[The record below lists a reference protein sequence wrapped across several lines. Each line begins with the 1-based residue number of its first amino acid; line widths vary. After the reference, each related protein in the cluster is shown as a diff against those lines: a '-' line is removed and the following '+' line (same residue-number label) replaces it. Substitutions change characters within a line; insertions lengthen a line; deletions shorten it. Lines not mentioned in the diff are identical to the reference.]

1 MVKCH
6 SPSLFRNFALIISII
21 RIKKHKKT
29 DVPKGIAVFR
39 QNPMK
44 RSIIFDSD
52 WDDVPREQFFLSF
65 PYVFFA
71 IKYIIRKRKNKNNN
85 KMTTTYRPTKLYA
98 CFSTD
103 AELKSPFEAALPN
116 IHDDNSVCIDLPYKN
131 YSSIK
136 ELVNEVVKCFWT
148 TAFDPEELNSQYED
162 FDDDPKIK
170 TLSDYKLWAKK
181 TKQKPNWIPT
191 APEMLEIENLDS
203 VFDFKKK

>member
-1 MVKCH
+1 M
-6 SPSLFRNFALIISII
+6 IISKI
-21 RIKKHKKT
+21 RLKKHRKT
-29 DVPKGIAVFR
+29 DAPKGIAVFR

-44 RSIIFDSD
+44 RTIIFDSD
-52 WDDVPREQFFLSF
+52 WDDEPREQFFLSF

-71 IKYIIRKRKNKNNN
+71 IKYIIRKRKNKDNN

-98 CFSTD
+98 CFGTD

-116 IHDDNSVCIDLPYKN
+116 IYDDNSVCIDLPYKN

-148 TAFDPEELNSQYED
+148 TAFDPEELNSSYED
-162 FDDDPKIK
+162 YNSSYEDYDDDDDDPKIK
-170 TLSDYKLWAKK
+170 TLTDYKLWAKK

-203 VFDFKKK
+203 VFDFKIKKK